1 MTAADGPSFGG
12 AEPLAKV
19 TAAAGPAATD
29 AAAPGAVRL
38 RDVRV
43 DRASGLHIGSLRIGG
58 QDLRVGIRPARIPS
72 VGPLRPPLLFFNG
85 IGANLELTEPLLR
98 ELADREAIVFDAP
111 GAGASPAPVLP
122 YRPWQLARL
131 ARRVLDALGY
141 GVVDVFGVSWGGAVA
156 QQFAAQYPRRCRRLV
171 LAATAMG
178 VVMLPG
184 KPAVLWQM
192 ISPRRYWDK
201 DHLRRIA
208 PQVYGGDL
216 RHDRDALRGH
226 AQAMRGGTTYGYVLQ
241 LLAMLGWTSLP
252 LLWRIRQPTLV
263 LAGSDDPLV
272 PLANARW
279 LARLLPNSR
288 LEVIDCGHLFMV
300 TRAAETART
309 IGEFLDE
316 ERPEVTP

>member
-1 MTAADGPSFGG
+1 MIGGDGLSFGD
-12 AEPLAKV
+12 AQTSAMAPA
-19 TAAAGPAATD
+19 TATPAVTD
-29 AAAPGAVRL
+29 AAAHGAARL

-58 QDLRVGIRPARIPS
+58 QELRVGIRPADARP
-72 VGPLRPPLLFFNG
+72 VGPLPPPLLLFNG

-98 ELADREAIVFDAP
+98 ELAEREAIVFDAP
-111 GAGASPAPVLP
+111 GAGASPAPILP
-122 YRPWQLARL
+122 YRLWQLARL
-131 ARRVLDALGY
+131 ARRALDALGY

-184 KPAVLWQM
+184 KPSVLWQM

-201 DHLRRIA
+201 NHLRRIA
-208 PQVYGGDL
+208 PLIYGGLL
-216 RHDRDALRGH
+216 RHDPTVLRSH
-226 AQAMRGGTTYGYVLQ
+226 VQAMRGGTGYGYALQ

-263 LAGSDDPLV
+263 LAGNDDPLV

-279 LARLLPNSR
+279 LARLLPNSC
-288 LEVIDCGHLFMV
+288 LEVTDCGHLFMV
-300 TRAAETART
+300 TRAAETARS
-309 IGEFLDE
+309 IAEFLDE
-316 ERPEVTP
+316 ERPG

>member
-1 MTAADGPSFGG
+1 MTMT
-12 AEPLAKV
+12 
-19 TAAAGPAATD
+19 TATPAASDTASHG
-29 AAAPGAVRL
+29 AARL

-58 QDLRVGIRPARIPS
+58 QDLRVGIRPAGTGS
-72 VGPLRPPLLFFNG
+72 AGPLRPPLLFFNG

-98 ELADREAIVFDAP
+98 ELTDREAIVFDVP
-111 GAGASPAPVLP
+111 GAGASPAPILP

-131 ARRVLDALGY
+131 ARPVLDALGY
-141 GVVDVFGVSWGGAVA
+141 GVVDVFGVSWGGAMA

-178 VVMLPG
+178 VVMVPG
-184 KPAVLWQM
+184 KPSVLC
-192 ISPRRYWDK
+192 PRRYWDK

-208 PQVYGGDL
+208 PRIYGGSL
-216 RHDRDALRGH
+216 RHDPAALRAH
-226 AQAMRGGTTYGYVLQ
+226 VQAMRGGTSYGYALQ

-263 LAGSDDPLV
+263 LAGNDDPLV

-288 LEVIDCGHLFMV
+288 LEVIDCGHLFLV
-300 TRAAETART
+300 TRAAETARS

-316 ERPEVTP
+316 ERPGVTP